1 MDNNNGEVEVD
12 FKFDPSKFVEGKEDK
27 KPKGDVITISR
38 EDLIMAT
45 LKAQENLTAE
55 LKENAE
61 KDGKDTT
68 GLEMHTFML
77 TIALGCELDK
87 ILFKEE
93 N

>member
-1 MDNNNGEVEVD
+1 MDNNNREVEVD

-38 EDLIMAT
+38 EDFIKAT

-61 KDGKDTT
+61 KDGKDIT

-77 TIALGCELDK
+77 TIALGCELDQ

>member
-38 EDLIMAT
+38 EDLIKAT

-61 KDGKDTT
+61 KDGKDIT
-68 GLEMHTFML
+68 GLEMHTLML

>member
-1 MDNNNGEVEVD
+1 MDNNNREVEVD

-27 KPKGDVITISR
+27 PRGDVITISR
-38 EDLIMAT
+38 EGLIEAI
-45 LKAQENLTAE
+45 LKAHENLTAE
-55 LKENAE
+55 LKETAE
-61 KDGKDTT
+61 KDGKDITS
-68 GLEMHTFML
+68 LDMHTYVL